1 MFRAIASELR
11 EHAPFTVL
19 GAATGVVLMVVL
31 VLGKVPE
38 AALEPLF
45 EAAHSAH
52 VLLSAVATSGMLRRY
67 GKGAVRCVVVGY
79 LGAIASG
86 TLSDSVFPCLGGR
99 LVGADMRLHVAFV
112 EHWWLINPL
121 ALTGAVAALL
131 WSHTKVPHGGHV
143 LLSTWASLF
152 YLTAYGQAAWLRL
165 WPLVLVVLFVA
176 VWVPC
181 CVSDIVFPLLFVRDE
196 PQPDEGHGH

>member
-1 MFRAIASELR
+1 MFRAITSELR

-52 VLLSAVATSGMLRRY
+52 VLLSAVATSAMLRRY
-67 GKGAVRCVVVGY
+67 GKGAAWCVVVGY
-79 LGAIASG
+79 LGAIAMG
-86 TLSDSVFPCLGGR
+86 TLSDIVFPYLGGR

-121 ALTGAVAALL
+121 ALTGAAAALL
-131 WSHTKVPHGGHV
+131 WPHTKVPHGGLV

-152 YLTAYGQAAWLRL
+152 YLTASGQAIWLRL
-165 WPLVLVVLFVA
+165 WHSVHR
-176 VWVPC
+176 WQ
-181 CVSDIVFPLLFVRDE
+181 S
-196 PQPDEGHGH
+196 